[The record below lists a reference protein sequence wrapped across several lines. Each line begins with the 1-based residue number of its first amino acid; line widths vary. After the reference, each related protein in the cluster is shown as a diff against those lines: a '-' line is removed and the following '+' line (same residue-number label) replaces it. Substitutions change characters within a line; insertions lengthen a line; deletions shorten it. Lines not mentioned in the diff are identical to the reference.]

1 MKKEKKYI
9 KKINMLNPTAIKS
22 IIASGEGYNAE
33 FKVSIPNKIKEITE
47 EVCAFANASGGVVL
61 IGVDDANTIKGITI
75 DNAKRSAIQNSINE
89 ISPVLKCDFNIIE
102 VDGKNIAV
110 IEVPSGQNKPYV
122 LSGAIYVRQGPN
134 SQKLTT
140 VEEMRDFFQ
149 QADKIYFDDAICKE
163 ANIEDDIAKENINT
177 FRFESGLVNVTSNEQ
192 LFTNLKLVTN
202 DGQLKNGTVLFFG
215 SNPEKFFEKAVIRCV
230 AFDGTDKRYIV
241 DDKVMTGTLYQQY
254 QKSMIWLKSKLDV
267 RYDIEGEGGKARKE
281 LWEIPETAFKE
292 TIINSLA
299 HRDYYDKG
307 ARITIEVFDDR
318 VEISNPGGLVSAV
331 PKSEFGK
338 RSASRNPLIFGLF
351 ERMRLV
357 EQIGSGITRIRDVM
371 NDEGLT
377 PPEFNID
384 GMFTVTLRR
393 PFDFEKWVEKWVE
406 KLTENRIDILKNIH
420 KNSRISIRELSDVLG
435 LSLSAI
441 DKNLLFLKEL
451 GLLERMN
458 GAKGGYWIIHF
469 KLP

>member
-1 MKKEKKYI
+1 MKI
-9 KKINMLNPTAIKS
+9 KMLNPTEIKS

-33 FKVSIPNKIKEITE
+33 FKVSIPSKIKEITE

-89 ISPVLKCDFNIIE
+89 ISPVLKCDFNIVE
-102 VDGKNIAV
+102 VDGKDIAV

-163 ANIEDDIAKENINT
+163 ANIEDDIANENINT
-177 FRFESGLVNVTSNEQ
+177 FRFEAGLVNATSDEQ

-202 DGQLKNGTVLFFG
+202 EGQLKNGTILFFG

-230 AFDGTDKRYIV
+230 AFDGIDKRYIV

-267 RYDIEGEGGKARKE
+267 RYDIEGEGGKPRKE

-406 KLTENRIDILKNIH
+406 KLTDNRVKILREVHNNHKVTKKELEQLVGISASAIDNNIDILK
-420 KNSRISIRELSDVLG
+420 D
-435 LSLSAI
+435 
-441 DKNLLFLKEL
+441 L
-451 GLLERMN
+451 GLLSRE
-458 GAKGGYWIIHF
+458 GSDKGGFWKIIPI
-469 KLP
+469 LP

>member
-1 MKKEKKYI
+1 
-9 KKINMLNPTAIKS
+9 MLNPTEIKS

-33 FKVSIPNKIKEITE
+33 FKVSIPSKIKEITE

-89 ISPVLKCDFNIIE
+89 ISPVLKCDFNIVE
-102 VDGKNIAV
+102 LDGKDIAV

-163 ANIEDDIAKENINT
+163 ANIENDIAKENINT
-177 FRFESGLVNVTSNEQ
+177 FRFEAGLVNATSDEQ
-192 LFTNLKLVTN
+192 LFTNLKLITN

-215 SNPEKFFEKAVIRCV
+215 SNPEKFFDKAVIRCV

-241 DDKVMTGTLYQQY
+241 DDKIMTGTLYQQY
-254 QKSMIWLKSKLDV
+254 QKSMIWLKSKLNV
-267 RYDIEGEGGKARKE
+267 RYDIEGEGGKPRKE
-281 LWEIPETAFKE
+281 LWEIPEIAFKE

-307 ARITIEVFDDR
+307 ARITIEVFNDR

-377 PPEFNID
+377 PPEFNTD

-393 PFDFEKWVEKWVE
+393 PFDFEKWVEKWVD
-406 KLTENRIDILKNIH
+406 KLTDNRVKILREVHNNH
-420 KNSRISIRELSDVLG
+420 KVTKKELEQTVGISA
-435 LSLSAI
+435 SAI
-441 DKNLLFLKEL
+441 DNNIDFLKDL
-451 GLLERMN
+451 GLLSRE
-458 GAKGGYWIIHF
+458 GSDKGGYWKIIPI
-469 KLP
+469 LP

>member
-1 MKKEKKYI
+1 
-9 KKINMLNPTAIKS
+9 MLNSTEIKS

-33 FKVSIPNKIKEITE
+33 FKVSIPSKIKEITE

-61 IGVDDANTIKGITI
+61 IGVDDTNTIKGITI

-177 FRFESGLVNVTSNEQ
+177 FRFEAGLVNATSDEQ

-230 AFDGTDKRYIV
+230 AFDGIDKRYIV

-267 RYDIEGEGGKARKE
+267 RYDIEGEGGKPRKE

-331 PKSEFGK
+331 PRSEFGK

-393 PFDFEKWVEKWVE
+393 PFDFEKWVEKWVV
-406 KLTENRIDILKNIH
+406 KLTDNRVKILREVHNNH
-420 KNSRISIRELSDVLG
+420 KVTKKELEQVVGISA
-435 LSLSAI
+435 SAI
-441 DKNLLFLKEL
+441 DNNIDVLKDL
-451 GLLERMN
+451 GLLSRE
-458 GAKGGYWIIHF
+458 GSDKGGYWKIIPI
-469 KLP
+469 LP

>member
-1 MKKEKKYI
+1 
-9 KKINMLNPTAIKS
+9 MLNPAEIKS

-33 FKVSIPNKIKEITE
+33 FKVSIPSKIKEITE

-89 ISPVLKCDFNIIE
+89 ISPVLKCDFNIVE
-102 VDGKNIAV
+102 VDGKDIAV

-149 QADKIYFDDAICKE
+149 QADKIYFDDAICID
-163 ANIEDDIAKENINT
+163 ANMQNDIIKENIDT
-177 FRFESGLVNVTSNEQ
+177 FRIHAGLVNATPDEQ
-192 LFTNLKLVTN
+192 LFTNLKLIAN
-202 DGQLKNGTVLFFG
+202 DGHLKNGAVLFFG

-230 AFDGTDKRYIV
+230 AFEGTDKRYIV

-267 RYDIEGEGGKARKE
+267 RYDIEGEGGKPRKE

-292 TIINSLA
+292 IIINSLA

-406 KLTENRIDILKNIH
+406 KLTENRVKILREVHNNH
-420 KNSRISIRELSDVLG
+420 KVTKKELEQAVGISA
-435 LSLSAI
+435 SAI
-441 DKNLLFLKEL
+441 DNNIDVLKDL
-451 GLLERMN
+451 GLLSRE
-458 GAKGGYWIIHF
+458 GSDKGGYWKIIPI
-469 KLP
+469 LP

>member
-1 MKKEKKYI
+1 MFKY
-9 KKINMLNPTAIKS
+9 KLKQSMLKPPEIKS
-22 IIASGEGYNAE
+22 IIAAGEGYNAE
-33 FKVSIPNKIKEITE
+33 FKVSIPSKIKEITA
-47 EVCAFANASGGVVL
+47 EVCAFANASGGIIL
-61 IGVDDANTIKGITI
+61 IGVDDANTIKGITL
-75 DNAKRSAIQNSINE
+75 DNGKRSAIQNSINE
-89 ISPVLKCDFNIIE
+89 ISPVLKCGFYIVE
-102 VDGKNIAV
+102 VEGLNVAV

-149 QADKIYFDDAICKE
+149 QAGKIYFDDASCLN
-163 ANIEDDIAKENINT
+163 ATIEKDLTKENIDT
-177 FRFESGLVNVTSNEQ
+177 FRFEAGLVNATSDEQ
-192 LFTNLKLVTN
+192 LFSNLKLITN
-202 DGQLKNGTVLFFG
+202 DGHVKNGTVLFFG
-215 SNPEKFFEKAVIRCV
+215 NNPEQFFEKAVIRCLV
-230 AFDGTDKRYIV
+230 FNGIDKRYII
-241 DDKVMTGTLYQQY
+241 DDKIMTGTLYQQY

-267 RYDIEGEGGKARKE
+267 RYDIEGKGGKPRKE

-318 VEISNPGGLVSAV
+318 VEISNPGGLISAV
-331 PKSEFGK
+331 PRNEFGK

-377 PPEFNID
+377 PPEFSID

-393 PFDFEKWVEKWVE
+393 PFEFKKWVNKWVNNLSE
-406 KLTENRIDILKNIH
+406 KQIRILTAIHHNTKIKKTELQQLVDFSATALDNNIEILK
-420 KNSRISIRELSDVLG
+420 
-435 LSLSAI
+435 
-441 DKNLLFLKEL
+441 KE
-451 GLLERMN
+451 GLLERE
-458 GAKGGYWIIHF
+458 GTKGGIWIIHYRNP
-469 KLP
+469 KLGE

>member
-1 MKKEKKYI
+1 
-9 KKINMLNPTAIKS
+9 MLNPTEIKS

-33 FKVSIPNKIKEITE
+33 FKVSIPSKIKEITE

-61 IGVDDANTIKGITI
+61 IGVDDANNIKGITI

-89 ISPVLKCDFNIIE
+89 ISPVLKCDFNIVE
-102 VDGKNIAV
+102 VDGKYIAV

-163 ANIEDDIAKENINT
+163 ANIEDDIANENINT
-177 FRFESGLVNVTSNEQ
+177 FRFEASLVNATSDEQ

-230 AFDGTDKRYIV
+230 AFNGIDKRYIV

-254 QKSMIWLKSKLDV
+254 QKSMIWLKSKLNV
-267 RYDIEGEGGKARKE
+267 RYDIEGEGGKPRKE

-406 KLTENRIDILKNIH
+406 KLTNNRVKILREVHNNH
-420 KNSRISIRELSDVLG
+420 KVTKKELEQAVGISA
-435 LSLSAI
+435 SAI
-441 DKNLLFLKEL
+441 DNNIDVLKDL
-451 GLLERMN
+451 GLLSRE
-458 GAKGGYWIIHF
+458 GSDKGGFWKIIPI
-469 KLP
+469 LP

>member
-1 MKKEKKYI
+1 MLSPTEI
-9 KKINMLNPTAIKS
+9 KL

-33 FKVSIPNKIKEITE
+33 FKVSVPSKIKEITE

-89 ISPVLKCDFNIIE
+89 ISPVIKCDFNIVE
-102 VDGKNIAV
+102 VDGKDIAV

-163 ANIEDDIAKENINT
+163 ANIEDDITKENINT
-177 FRFESGLVNVTSNEQ
+177 FRFEAGLVNATSNEQ

-202 DGQLKNGTVLFFG
+202 NGQLKNGTVLFFG
-215 SNPEKFFEKAVIRCV
+215 NNPEKFFEKAVIRCI
-230 AFDGTDKRYIV
+230 AFDGIDKRYIV
-241 DDKVMTGTLYQQY
+241 DDKIMSGTLYQQY

-267 RYDIEGEGGKARKE
+267 RYDIEGEGANPRNE
-281 LWEIPETAFKE
+281 YWEIPIIAFKE
-292 TIINSLA
+292 AIINSLA
-299 HRDYYDKG
+299 HRDYYEKG
-307 ARITIEVFDDR
+307 ARTTIEVFDDR

-331 PKSEFGK
+331 PRNEFGK

-384 GMFTVTLRR
+384 GIFTVTLRR
-393 PFDFEKWVEKWVE
+393 PFDFEKWVENWVE
-406 KLTENRIDILKNIH
+406 KLTDNRVKILREIH
-420 KNSRISIRELSDVLG
+420 NNHKVTKKEIEQAVGISA
-435 LSLSAI
+435 SAI
-441 DKNLLFLKEL
+441 DNNINILKDL
-451 GLLERMN
+451 GLLSRE
-458 GAKGGYWIIHF
+458 GSDKGGYWKIIPI
-469 KLP
+469 LP